1 MLRFSESQLS
11 KNQSMKS
18 SFNTLDVKVQRM
30 VAERYR
36 REFGSFNTLD
46 VKVQR
51 AEERFII
58 EQFYL
63 FQYIRC

>member
-1 MLRFSESQLS
+1 
-11 KNQSMKS
+11 MKS